1 MAKHLMSFLG
11 TTEYKE
17 TDYYA
22 GDISNYKSSKYI
34 LDALIDVVCKEW
46 DWKNDKISVFLTD
59 KARENNWEKPGTLR
73 DVLLSCTYIKN
84 VFDVDIVAG
93 GSENEIWKMFEQ
105 MTEAI
110 GEGDEL
116 YIDITNSFRFVPL
129 LMTSVAVFAKTV
141 KNAEVKAVYYGAFVP
156 GENKTPILNIV
167 GFVDI
172 IDWSQGSQLFVK
184 TGNIE
189 AINNSALATLG
200 EHKNEGA
207 EMERMMKNLLDMMN
221 GLDNSQGVGTT
232 GEDEEKITIL
242 NAYKDYEYNK
252 VLFISKYKND
262 IKMAPVYK
270 VLKVIDE
277 DVEIFRNAARLDS
290 NFLMGMC
297 AVSWYIRKG
306 KAQQGFTAL
315 DETMKTYVCQRYGI
329 DEIDYSVRE
338 DTVQRLCNYLNKSL
352 ERGKSKPETERR
364 EKAYEKWINE
374 VWKEDVLREW
384 KVNRSKKQDKK
395 VPCPTEND
403 SSFRIKED
411 ENILSF
417 LDELSYRIETEE
429 VIRKYFSNDI
439 YLAWKEKKYDGA
451 NDKVVIDKNKRPV
464 WELFENGVVEKIIY
478 GLSKDFTNLKL
489 KVGNQRNSMNHFG
502 YTDKKLSDKPLRD
515 LANHFANF
523 VTIVEKENGNQYVKT
538 DDDGIVT
545 NLSEDIL
552 KELRA
557 LVEEAKKFV
566 EI

>member
-22 GDISNYKSSKYI
+22 GDISNHKSSKYI

-59 KARENNWEKPGTLR
+59 KARENNWEKEGTLKDILISR
-73 DVLLSCTYIKN
+73 GLDKN
-84 VFDVDIVAG
+84 IFGVDIVAG
-93 GSENEIWKMFEQ
+93 GSENEIWQMFEQ

-129 LMTSVAVFAKTV
+129 LMTSVAIFAKTV

-156 GENKTPILNIV
+156 GENKTPILNIA
-167 GFVDI
+167 GFVDV

-338 DTVQRLCNYLNKSL
+338 DTVQKLCRYLNRAL
-352 ERGKSKPETERR
+352 DRGTSKPEKERR
-364 EKAYEKWINE
+364 EKAYKKWINDI
-374 VWKEDVLREW
+374 WKEDVLRDW
-384 KVNRSKKQDKK
+384 KMSRSEEKNAN
-395 VPCPTEND
+395 VPYTSKND
-403 SSFRIKED
+403 SLSTVKENQNLID
-411 ENILSF
+411 F
-417 LDELSYRIETEE
+417 LDELSYGIETEE
-429 VIRKYFSNDI
+429 LIKKYFSENI
-439 YLAWKEKKYDGA
+439 YHAWKEKKHGGSKG
-451 NDKVVIDKNKRPV
+451 KVNIEKNKEKL
-464 WELFENGVVEKIIY
+464 WDLFENGVVEKIFY
-478 GLSKDFTNLKL
+478 GLSHEFTKLKL
-489 KVGNQRNSMNHFG
+489 TVGDQRNSMNHFG
-502 YTDKKLSDKPLRD
+502 YTDKKLSEKPLKD
-515 LANHFANF
+515 LTNHFANF
-523 VTIVEKENGNQYVKT
+523 VTIVEKENGGQYVKT